1 MILIKNKPHVL
12 HLRKYGKSFSEKN
25 IFLGDWKQSQ

>member
-12 HLRKYGKSFSEKN
+12 HLPKFFSEKN